1 MVWDT
6 LTGTSAQ
13 LHGIA
18 MDELSESLAERFAER
33 LNEKISRTG
42 MGERTKRT

>member
-18 MDELSESLAERFAER
+18 RDELSESLAERFAER
-33 LNEKISRTG
+33 LNEKNPTNG
-42 MGERTKRT
+42 HAPED